1 VRSIQSQWSCCWRL
15 TQVYTVI
22 LVDIMYVFSNTVPL
36 AARCDHYSILLAA
49 MRCFR
54 FQRWLNSACCLAET
68 VPTHSLMEQAGESP
82 GRTLHE
88 DLLLLTS
95 DDDQL
100 VDETLLRALVD
111 AVVSQPP
118 PVEEVDGGKGQEAED
133 GGLLQYVAEVLQERL
148 RNPSLHTKGKS
159 LFVLSFLADRSAA
172 FVAAIQ
178 TSVPGIID
186 TLQASMDGLDEG
198 IAAAAAATATAGEG
212 GAPTAEQC
220 AARAVR
226 ETRDKLLLQLGVVPK
241 SMLLFANTRARLAS
255 GLTIVG
261 RGWVWHAPQ
270 STSVSRVG

>member
-1 VRSIQSQWSCCWRL
+1 MAEATRPEA
-15 TQVYTVI
+15 T
-22 LVDIMYVFSNTVPL
+22 
-36 AARCDHYSILLAA
+36 AAA
-49 MRCFR
+49 
-54 FQRWLNSACCLAET
+54 AET
-68 VPTHSLMEQAGESP
+68 VPTHSLMEQGGESP
-82 GRTLHE
+82 GRTLHD

-95 DDDQL
+95 DDDQR

-118 PVEEVDGGKGQEAED
+118 VEEMDGGKGQEAED

-148 RNPSLHTKGKS
+148 HNPSLHTKGKS

-172 FVAAIQ
+172 FVAAVQ

-198 IAAAAAATATAGEG
+198 TAAAAAATAGEG

-220 AARAVR
+220 AAHAVR

-255 GLTIVG
+255 GLTMVG

-270 STSVSRVG
+270 STSVSRVD